1 MADLDEEFAPIR
13 GLVAEL
19 GLPGVVEAPSYGTPG
34 LKVKGKFL
42 ARLREPDVLVV
53 VCPLDEKEFLIEAD
67 PEIFFETEHY
77 KGWPAVLVRLSRIER
92 KSLALLIERA
102 WRTQAPTRLLAAY
115 QAERATAAKE
125 TRET

>member
-1 MADLDEEFAPIR
+1 MAELDEAFAPIR
-13 GLVAEL
+13 ALVAEL
-19 GLPGVVEAPSYGTPG
+19 ALPGLVEAPSYGTPG
-34 LKVKGKFL
+34 LKVKGRFL

-92 KSLALLIERA
+92 ESLALLIERA
-102 WRTQAPTRLLAAY
+102 WRTQAPKRLLEAFEAVPGLKD
-115 QAERATAAKE
+115 ASRAT
-125 TRET
+125 

>member
-1 MADLDEEFAPIR
+1 MGSLEEEFAPLR
-13 GLVAEL
+13 ALLTEL
-19 GLPGVVEAPSYGTPG
+19 ALPGITEAPSYGTPG

-67 PEIFFETEHY
+67 PAVFFETDHY

-92 KSLALLIERA
+92 ETLKSLIERA
-102 WRTQAPTRLLAAY
+102 WRIQAPTRVLAAY
-115 QAERATAAKE
+115 DAEREASPAPAKP
-125 TRET
+125 

>member
-1 MADLDEEFAPIR
+1 MAELDEAFVPIR
-13 GLVAEL
+13 ALVAEL
-19 GLPGVVEAPSYGTPG
+19 ALPGLVEAPSYGTPG

-77 KGWPAVLVRLSRIER
+77 KGWPAVLVRLSKIER
-92 KSLALLIERA
+92 ESLALLIERA
-102 WRTQAPTRLLAAY
+102 WRTQAPKRLLEAFEAV
-115 QAERATAAKE
+115 AVVKDASGAT
-125 TRET
+125 